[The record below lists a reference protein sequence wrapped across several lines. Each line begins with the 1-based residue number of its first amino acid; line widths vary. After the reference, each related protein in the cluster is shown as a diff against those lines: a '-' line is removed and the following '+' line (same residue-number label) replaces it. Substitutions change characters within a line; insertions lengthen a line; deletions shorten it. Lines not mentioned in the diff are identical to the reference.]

1 MENVLTEFKKKAKK
15 QNIIKTGLCSVSI
28 SLLFN
33 IPFLVV
39 FCIMDYKYK
48 FIICAGIFIIGI
60 SVLFPVLYSKKFKY
74 TEIQLAKKI
83 DDLGLEERVLTM
95 IELKDDNS
103 FIAKKQKED
112 TLNALRTVE
121 ANDLKG
127 TYRKQSFL
135 SIFSIALTSLVIT
148 LSLMFPNI
156 KEIIIAHGEPKYTI
170 EISAEGLG
178 FVIDYSKYENQS
190 IINAVTEKQ
199 KKDNIDRINGK
210 EIVEL
215 KQVPNVFSNRISVN
229 YKYSEETDATI
240 VLDGANFED
249 ISYKMKS
256 DETHILMALPY
267 NGYVFIGWSDGYI
280 FPFREITDYSKSLTA
295 LFDVV
300 ETVEEGK
307 DANKEGEG
315 EGEDSEGDSDP
326 GAKGDHGG
334 KPGGSGS
341 GSSNGEWED
350 GAKGSAANQVI
361 NGETYYGDIFN
372 QSYQEAVE
380 RIKNDANL
388 TEAQKKAITDYF
400 ESIRKN

>member
-1 MENVLTEFKKKAKK
+1 MENVLIEFKKKAKK
-15 QNIIKTGLCSVSI
+15 QNIIKAGLCSIAI

-33 IPFLVV
+33 IPFLIA
-39 FCIMDYKYK
+39 FWILGYKYK
-48 FIICAGIFIIGI
+48 FIVCAGIFVVVI

-74 TEIQLAKKI
+74 TEIQLAKRI

-95 IELKDDNS
+95 IELKDNNS

-112 TLNALRTVE
+112 TLNVLKTVE

-127 TYRKQSFL
+127 KYKKQSFL
-135 SIFSIALTSLVIT
+135 SIFSTALASLVIA

-156 KEIIIAHGEPKYTI
+156 KEIIIAHGEPKYII
-170 EISAEGLG
+170 EVSAEGLG

-190 IINAVTEKQ
+190 LINAVSKKQ
-199 KKDNIDRINGK
+199 EQDQIDKINNK

-215 KQVPNVFSNRISVN
+215 KQFPTAFSNRISVN
-229 YKYSEETDATI
+229 YRCFEDIDATM

-249 ISYKMKS
+249 ISYKIKS

-267 NGYVFIGWSDGYI
+267 KGYVFIGWSDGCVS
-280 FPFREITDYSKSLTA
+280 PFREIDNYFTDLIA
-295 LFDVV
+295 LFDEVSSV
-300 ETVEEGK
+300 GENMPDKQKEPGDKDGSVNSESDGSGEEGNGTGK
-307 DANKEGEG
+307 TNND
-315 EGEDSEGDSDP
+315 DSWG
-326 GAKGDHGG
+326 
-334 KPGGSGS
+334 
-341 GSSNGEWED
+341 D
-350 GAKGSAANQVI
+350 GAKGSPANQVI

-380 RIKNDANL
+380 RIKNDTNL
-388 TEAQKKAITDYF
+388 TDAQKKAITDYF

>member
-1 MENVLTEFKKKAKK
+1 MENVLIEFKKKAKK
-15 QNIIKTGLCSVSI
+15 QNIIKAGLCSVAI

-33 IPFLVV
+33 IPFLIV
-39 FCIMDYKYK
+39 FWIMDYKYK

-60 SVLFPVLYSKKFKY
+60 SVLFPVLYFKKFKY
-74 TEIQLAKKI
+74 TEIQLAKRI

-95 IELKDDNS
+95 IELKDNDS

-112 TLNALRTVE
+112 TLNVLKTVE

-127 TYRKQSFL
+127 KYSKQSFL
-135 SIFSIALTSLVIT
+135 SIFSTALASLVIA

-156 KEIIIAHGEPKYTI
+156 RETIIAHGEPKYTI
-170 EISAEGLG
+170 EVSAEGLG

-190 IINAVTEKQ
+190 LINAVSKKQ
-199 KKDNIDRINGK
+199 EQDKIDKINNK

-215 KQVPNVFSNRISVN
+215 KQFPTAFSNRISVN
-229 YKYSEETDATI
+229 YRCFEDIDATM

-249 ISYKMKS
+249 ISYRIKS

-267 NGYVFIGWSDGYI
+267 KGYVFVGWSDGYVS
-280 FPFREITDYSKSLTA
+280 PFREIDNYSTDLIA
-295 LFDVV
+295 LFDEVSSV
-300 ETVEEGK
+300 GENMPDKQEEPGDK
-307 DANKEGEG
+307 DRSA
-315 EGEDSEGDSDP
+315 DSESDGIGPEGD
-326 GAKGDHGG
+326 GTG
-334 KPGGSGS
+334 KTNNDDSWG
-341 GSSNGEWED
+341 D
-350 GAKGSAANQVI
+350 GAKGSPANQVI

-380 RIKNDANL
+380 RIKNDTSL
-388 TEAQKKAITDYF
+388 TDAQKKAITDYF

>member
-1 MENVLTEFKKKAKK
+1 MENVLIEFKKKAKK
-15 QNIIKTGLCSVSI
+15 QNIIKAGLCSVAI

-33 IPFLVV
+33 IPFLIA
-39 FCIMDYKYK
+39 FWIMDYKYK

-74 TEIQLAKKI
+74 TEIQLAKRI

-95 IELKDDNS
+95 IELKDNNS

-112 TLNALRTVE
+112 TLNVLKTVE

-127 TYRKQSFL
+127 KYKKQSFL
-135 SIFSIALTSLVIT
+135 SIFSTALASLVIA

-170 EISAEGLG
+170 EVSAEGLG

-190 IINAVTEKQ
+190 LINAVSKKQ
-199 KKDNIDRINGK
+199 EQDQIDKINNK

-215 KQVPNVFSNRISVN
+215 KQFPTAFSNRISVN
-229 YKYSEETDATI
+229 YRCFEDIDATM

-249 ISYKMKS
+249 ISYKIKS
-256 DETHILMALPY
+256 DEIHILMALPY
-267 NGYVFIGWSDGYI
+267 KGYVFIGWSDGCAS
-280 FPFREITDYSKSLTA
+280 PFREIDNYSADLIA
-295 LFDVV
+295 LFDEVSSV
-300 ETVEEGK
+300 
-307 DANKEGEG
+307 
-315 EGEDSEGDSDP
+315 GEDLPDKQKEPGDKDGSDGGESDGIGPEGNGTGKTNNDDSW
-326 GAKGDHGG
+326 G
-334 KPGGSGS
+334 
-341 GSSNGEWED
+341 D
-350 GAKGSAANQVI
+350 GAKGSPANQVI

-380 RIKNDANL
+380 RIKNDTNL
-388 TEAQKKAITDYF
+388 TDAQKKAITDYF

>member
-1 MENVLTEFKKKAKK
+1 MENVLIKFKKKAKK
-15 QNIIKTGLCSVSI
+15 QNIIKAGLCSVAI
-28 SLLFN
+28 SLLFI
-33 IPFLVV
+33 IPFLIA
-39 FCIMDYKYK
+39 FWIMDYKYK
-48 FIICAGIFIIGI
+48 FIICAGIFIVGV
-60 SVLFPVLYSKKFKY
+60 SVLFPVLYFKKFKY

-95 IELKDDNS
+95 IELKDNNS

-112 TLNALRTVE
+112 TLNVLKTVE

-127 TYRKQSFL
+127 KYKKQSFL
-135 SIFSIALTSLVIT
+135 SIFSTALASLVIA

-170 EISAEGLG
+170 EVSAEGLG

-190 IINAVTEKQ
+190 LINAISKKQ
-199 KKDNIDRINGK
+199 EQDKIDKINNK

-215 KQVPNVFSNRISVN
+215 KQFPTAFSNRISVN
-229 YKYSEETDATI
+229 YRCFEDIDATM

-249 ISYKMKS
+249 ISYRIKF

-267 NGYVFIGWSDGYI
+267 KGYVFIGWSDGCVS
-280 FPFREITDYSKSLTA
+280 PFREIDNYSADLIA
-295 LFDVV
+295 LFDEVSSV
-300 ETVEEGK
+300 GENMPDKQEEHGDK
-307 DANKEGEG
+307 DGSA
-315 EGEDSEGDSDP
+315 DSESDGIGPEGD
-326 GAKGDHGG
+326 GTG
-334 KPGGSGS
+334 KTNNDDSWG
-341 GSSNGEWED
+341 D
-350 GAKGSAANQVI
+350 GAKGSPANQVI

-380 RIKNDANL
+380 RIKNDTNL
-388 TEAQKKAITDYF
+388 TDAQKKAITDYF